1 MAAMN
6 DTAALQK
13 ENELLRKQLAAHE
26 EKLKEDQIKIAT
38 RDAQIALLNEQLKQL
53 LKNRFGSSSE
63 KVSQDQL
70 GLFNEAEET
79 LSAELPEDTETT
91 TVKSHTRARKPRISI
106 PDNFPREE
114 FVHDIPDS
122 EKICPHDGTALN
134 VIGSEDHEQLDIVPA
149 TDRKSVV

>member
-38 RDAQIALLNEQLKQL
+38 RDAQIAVLNEQLKQL
-53 LKNRFGSSSE
+53 LKKRFGSSSE

-91 TVKSHTRARKPRISI
+91 
-106 PDNFPREE
+106 
-114 FVHDIPDS
+114 
-122 EKICPHDGTALN
+122 
-134 VIGSEDHEQLDIVPA
+134 
-149 TDRKSVV
+149 